1 MICTVY
7 NKKMWGWGCQRQYPL
22 QRCVQMKTDQHELCA
37 EPFQATEV
45 SFPRHLACPVK
56 CPKTIHFNL
65 LAAGNM
71 RTCTD
76 IFLWHLALLCNFPLA
91 TASDELLQERQKSIC
106 PAWKRVEESRSKPAP
121 AHPESHVVKQQHETV
136 IFHIGAHTPI
146 TSTNE
151 LLTWLV
157 FFSKAAVQQ
166 KNRQTW
172 HAQPKKKARTCARG
186 TRSPPPN
193 PKLVERRA
201 F

>member
-22 QRCVQMKTDQHELCA
+22 QRCVQMKTDQHGLCA

-76 IFLWHLALLCNFPLA
+76 IFLWHLALLWNFALA

-106 PAWKRVEESRSKPAP
+106 PAWKKS
-121 AHPESHVVKQQHETV
+121 
-136 IFHIGAHTPI
+136 
-146 TSTNE
+146 
-151 LLTWLV
+151 
-157 FFSKAAVQQ
+157 
-166 KNRQTW
+166 
-172 HAQPKKKARTCARG
+172 
-186 TRSPPPN
+186 
-193 PKLVERRA
+193 
-201 F
+201 